1 MLRRLMLILALCL
14 PPVGALALDRK
25 GPEPAYRAVSSGD
38 AVQDRLFYLL
48 TLIDAQPVLAG
59 ELAKDPALVSLA
71 AERRTRFASQPDC
84 ATQPACVTGG
94 YLWSEADIAVVGG
107 TLAAR
112 AGDKAWRDK
121 IIGPMRASGYF
132 IRDQG
137 LDDAGLL
144 TAAWRNAAQGMNHV
158 IRVYGAGEAPRYPA
172 IDAVNFDVKTPM
184 FAALVTSLHNLTQ
197 EAVDPT
203 APGPALRFARGLLY
217 INEREDAGRF
227 DPAHDPENAAAARF
241 LRHVDFRKY
250 RYSSLLVL
258 GDGPDTP
265 ESRLGSFGKLRVMT
279 AAKRWKEGLA
289 PVIIVSGGNVHPAN
303 TPYNEAL
310 EMRRELV
317 ERYGV
322 PAQAILVEPHA
333 RHTTTNFR
341 NAARLMHRYGVPFD
355 QDALV
360 VTSESQSR
368 YVEGA
373 VFKERCVKELGY
385 MPITLGARVSGFDL
399 VYRPVLASL
408 QLDAQDPLDP

>member
-1 MLRRLMLILALCL
+1 MLRRLMLVLAICL
-14 PPVGALALDRK
+14 SPAEALALDRT

-38 AVQDRLFYLL
+38 PVQDRLFYLF
-48 TLIDAQPVLAG
+48 TLIDAQP
-59 ELAKDPALVSLA
+59 SLA
-71 AERRTRFASQPDC
+71 AELARDPALAALTAERRNRFARQLDC
-84 ATQPACVTGG
+84 VSQPACLTGA
-94 YLWSEADIAVVGG
+94 YQWTDADIAIVGQA
-107 TLAAR
+107 LAAR
-112 AGDKAWRDK
+112 ATMPGWRDK
-121 IIGPMRASGYF
+121 IVRPMRVSGYF
-132 IRDQG
+132 VRYQD

-144 TAAWRNAAQGMNHV
+144 TAAWRDAAQGMNHV

-172 IDAVNFDVKTPM
+172 IDAVNFDVKTPA
-184 FAALVTSLHNLTQ
+184 FAALVASLHNLTQ
-197 EAVDPT
+197 EVVDGSVQG
-203 APGPALRFARGLLY
+203 AALRFSLGLLY
-217 INEREDAGRF
+217 LNEREDAGRF
-227 DPAHDPENAAAARF
+227 DPARDPENAATGRR
-241 LRHVDFRKY
+241 LRRVDFKRY

-265 ESRLGSFGKLRVMT
+265 ESRLGAFGKLRVMT

-322 PAQAILVEPHA
+322 PAEAILVEPHA

-368 YVEGA
+368 YVEA
-373 VFKERCVKELGY
+373 PLFKARCLTELGY
-385 MPITLGARVSGFDL
+385 MPITLGARVSAFDL
-399 VYRPVLASL
+399 VYRPVLTAL
-408 QLDAQDPLDP
+408 QLDPHDPLDP